1 MEALQSRL
9 VFIPHE
15 IESSADRSY
24 HRSLAMLLPQNVVLH
39 GGDMA
44 KRRSSTED
52 KGKDTVGAGTKAKPA
67 IKSGGPQSSP
77 AIPEAASFSNV
88 EFYARVARRAYDLF
102 ERRGREEGHD
112 VEDWLEAER
121 LVKDELLQDGES
133 TRS

>member
-1 MEALQSRL
+1 
-9 VFIPHE
+9 
-15 IESSADRSY
+15 
-24 HRSLAMLLPQNVVLH
+24 
-39 GGDMA
+39 MA

-52 KGKDTVGAGTKAKPA
+52 KGKDTVGAGTKAKSA
-67 IKSGGPQSSP
+67 TKSGGSQSSP

-121 LVKDELLQDGES
+121 LVKDELLQDSES